1 MKRLYVEKNVFKK
14 CAKKRLA
21 MLMATLAFSVSA
33 PAGSLVLAA
42 PEEDE
47 VTEETEEQTQEE
59 ESAEAVSEEQSDEE
73 AGEATAEEGSVEE
86 GSSDEES
93 AGEASAEE
101 SDTEGSAGE
110 TPAEEAVAEESKTE
124 EAAETQEIPKDSEI
138 KEETT
143 GSENAAEEQEA
154 DAFETTVEEE
164 QASEEIEDEVPAAED
179 TEEVLQEDVTVSDP
193 NATELPEDLT
203 VSDPNATELPEDLT
217 VSDPNAIEL
226 NLDLDALP
234 VKEMTEEDKEEEQE
248 EEAVYDG
255 IVIDGKFSD
264 WDGVAKTD
272 AGGSTDYQDFLEAC
286 AVFQDGDYIYVYI
299 RDTGIGAASWSGPH
313 GNGQFSLVTDLGYS
327 VLFQLHAT
335 DNGAHVSI
343 SGVNGAECAYYTK
356 GWGYS
361 GEWEI
366 SIPVSELPN
375 SRGTFAFGYYQA
387 DPFIGEVADQR
398 EKDDVTGNTN
408 GEGNGDGQN
417 DEIII
422 FDGLYGDWSTYP
434 HTLIHYATSGT
445 WEKYVDGEGALYS
458 TGGMLYG
465 HVVTRMNAHLTEH
478 GEEMQYGVVLRINQ
492 DNNLWFEF
500 RLIDVDENGRIN
512 WNVNVSDQEN
522 GTHEYYI
529 VDTRGWS
536 SAQTLDEIDEGNHV
550 YGRMRITKGDISD
563 EAEWKLDLGL
573 IAENFGLEET
583 DMQVLEVRYERIGDK
598 WLQTAGASTGP
609 VAGILLSM
617 AVAGYAVVLQ
627 RRKKVI

>member
-1 MKRLYVEKNVFKK
+1 MKRLYVEKKVFQK
-14 CAKKRLA
+14 CAKKWLA
-21 MLMATLAFSVSA
+21 MLTATLAFSVSA
-33 PAGSLVLAA
+33 PAGSFALAA
-42 PEEDE
+42 PEEEE
-47 VTEETEEQTQEE
+47 VTEGSTEETAEVTSEETSGENTGETTAEEPVTENAE
-59 ESAEAVSEEQSDEE
+59 ESATEENTTEENTTEENTTEESTTEASTEESEE
-73 AGEATAEEGSVEE
+73 
-86 GSSDEES
+86 
-93 AGEASAEE
+93 
-101 SDTEGSAGE
+101 TEGSGATANE
-110 TPAEEAVAEESKTE
+110 ENPAEEAATDVTETTEEEPVSE
-124 EAAETQEIPKDSEI
+124 EAAEEGQAAENA
-138 KEETT
+138 EETN
-143 GSENAAEEQEA
+143 GLSEDATVSDPNAAEL
-154 DAFETTVEEE
+154 
-164 QASEEIEDEVPAAED
+164 P
-179 TEEVLQEDVTVSDP
+179 EDVTVSDP
-193 NATELPEDLT
+193 NA
-203 VSDPNATELPEDLT
+203 
-217 VSDPNAIEL
+217 IE
-226 NLDLDALP
+226 LDLDALP

-512 WNVNVSDQEN
+512 WNVNVADQEN

-536 SAQTLDEIDEGNHV
+536 SAQTLEEIDEGNHV

-573 IAENFGLEET
+573 IAEHFGLEET

-617 AVAGYAVVLQ
+617 AVAGSAVVLQ